1 MAFTEGAANRR
12 GRPKGS
18 KNKVGQDLRKLVADL
33 LEQQFSKVQ
42 VDFEQL
48 RPHQRVRMFA
58 ELLPFAI
65 PKMKE
70 VDAMVRLEQLSDED
84 LDRVINK
91 LIGNE
96 ETNIQEG

>member
-1 MAFTEGAANRR
+1 MAFTEGAANRH
-12 GRPKGS
+12 GRPKGA

-33 LEQQFSKVQ
+33 LEQQFEQVQ
-42 VDFEQL
+42 LDFEQL

-70 VDAMVRLEQLSDED
+70 MDATVKVEQLSDAD
-84 LDRVINK
+84 LDTIINK
-91 LIGNE
+91 IIGNE
-96 ETNIQEG
+96 KTENQEG